1 MLLVQKETLP
11 PKKKKNH
18 KIKNKKNWTVNLFC
32 FPYLDSVLTLHTK
45 LAMMGGGTVYLQ
57 SSYLFH
63 HFKPFCY
70 SFCHLCIFHDPLLT
84 EVPYFSNHIFQV
96 LHSDHWHSYFCSVA
110 TEHHFLLKGVV
121 LFLTAMKI
129 FCIAIIFT
137 EGKNWLRCM
146 KYLAGVIQLVQ
157 DGMITFNVCEL
168 PLSMGKEKIYDDDL
182 ESC

>member
-1 MLLVQKETLP
+1 
-11 PKKKKNH
+11 
-18 KIKNKKNWTVNLFC
+18 
-32 FPYLDSVLTLHTK
+32 
-45 LAMMGGGTVYLQ
+45 
-57 SSYLFH
+57 
-63 HFKPFCY
+63 
-70 SFCHLCIFHDPLLT
+70 
-84 EVPYFSNHIFQV
+84 
-96 LHSDHWHSYFCSVA
+96 
-110 TEHHFLLKGVV
+110 
-121 LFLTAMKI
+121 MKI